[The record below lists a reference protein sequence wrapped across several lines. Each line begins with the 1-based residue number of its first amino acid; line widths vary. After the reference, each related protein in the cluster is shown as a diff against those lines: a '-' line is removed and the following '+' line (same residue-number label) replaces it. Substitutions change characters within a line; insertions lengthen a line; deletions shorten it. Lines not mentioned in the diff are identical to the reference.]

1 MGVESK
7 LFMFGIWKPEKSPCS
22 LWIPCLEVLMKQQLV
37 LNLFVGF
44 NLRDFSFNFDLSTER
59 TIDPKQK

>member
-1 MGVESK
+1 
-7 LFMFGIWKPEKSPCS
+7 
-22 LWIPCLEVLMKQQLV
+22 MKQQLV

-59 TIDPKQK
+59 TVSKNKIHTDYSIQQRSRIHKTHEKTTSRSTLLE

>member
-1 MGVESK
+1 
-7 LFMFGIWKPEKSPCS
+7 
-22 LWIPCLEVLMKQQLV
+22 MKQQLV

-59 TIDPKQK
+59 IIRKNKIPIDSVQQRSPYSQNTWENHILFDVIRMK